1 MAPFRVDE
9 VVRMVRVVF
18 LHPDLGIGGAE
29 RLIVDCSLALQSKV
43 WRSVLYVR
51 NGQLRVFVVL
61 TNVGSYQAHIGLN
74 TFSYQLVIVLSFL
87 L

>member
-1 MAPFRVDE
+1 MASFRVDE

-43 WRSVLYVR
+43 EEIMNVLICSLQTVSIFTIQSCSPPP
-51 NGQLRVFVVL
+51 G
-61 TNVGSYQAHIGLN
+61 T
-74 TFSYQLVIVLSFL
+74 
-87 L
+87 